1 MDNGDV
7 GYFFIHVIMFV
18 HDDNVVSL
26 YVQNENFVIRIDNV
40 QRTVMVDIP
49 SILSV
54 DAFILL
60 VRVINVRLVVKNK
73 TIQIYGLVV
82 FDDLVDD
89 ISIHVDNKVL
99 VVPYDYKGVI

>member
-1 MDNGDV
+1 
-7 GYFFIHVIMFV
+7 MFV